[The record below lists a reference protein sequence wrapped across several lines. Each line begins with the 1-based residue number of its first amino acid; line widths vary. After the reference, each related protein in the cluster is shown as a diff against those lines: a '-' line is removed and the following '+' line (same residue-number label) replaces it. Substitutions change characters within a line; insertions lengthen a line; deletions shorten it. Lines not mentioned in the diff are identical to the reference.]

1 MRLFSF
7 GKLFVTL
14 YSELTCKPMERYA
27 EVKNS
32 GGGGGG
38 TWEHL
43 PQDVDARKCGEDA
56 GGVVPKYM
64 FMHNKSENEFVIAE
78 VEYS

>member
-1 MRLFSF
+1 M
-7 GKLFVTL
+7 
-14 YSELTCKPMERYA
+14 
-27 EVKNS
+27 KNW
-32 GGGGGG
+32 GGG

-43 PQDVDARKCGEDA
+43 PQDVDARKCGMDA

-64 FMHNKSENEFVIAE
+64 FMHNKSESEFVIAE